1 VESSEVNSL
10 KRPRETEGLP
20 EEYLGYI
27 GIELKINE
35 ERKKWVQL

>member
-10 KRPRETEGLP
+10 NWPRRLRGLL

-27 GIELKINE
+27 GIELEINE
-35 ERKKWVQL
+35 ERKKWVQF